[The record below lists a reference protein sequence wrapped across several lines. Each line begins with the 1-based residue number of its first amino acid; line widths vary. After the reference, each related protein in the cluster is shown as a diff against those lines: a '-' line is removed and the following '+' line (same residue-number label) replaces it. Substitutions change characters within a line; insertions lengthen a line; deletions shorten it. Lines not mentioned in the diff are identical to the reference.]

1 MKKKL
6 LCLSAILAM
15 TSTTMVS
22 FANEVTNYISEDNKN
37 EIVQPRAQY
46 AVVNASN
53 VNIRSN
59 AGTSYKVVGQLPKG
73 VTVITTYTKQKYAN
87 GMWWQEI
94 QSKYGNGWVADKYL
108 NHIGK
113 IQTKTYYIVSL
124 LFKRG
129 ELYFERK

>member
-6 LCLSAILAM
+6 LCLSAILAI

-108 NHIGK
+108 NHIG
-113 IQTKTYYIVSL
+113 
-124 LFKRG
+124 
-129 ELYFERK
+129 

>member
-87 GMWWQEI
+87 GK
-94 QSKYGNGWVADKYL
+94 KYK
-108 NHIGK
+108 
-113 IQTKTYYIVSL
+113 VSMVMDGL
-124 LFKRG
+124 QINTLII
-129 ELYFERK
+129 

>member
-37 EIVQPRAQY
+37 EIVQQRAQY
-46 AVVNASN
+46 AGVN

-108 NHIGK
+108 NHIG
-113 IQTKTYYIVSL
+113 
-124 LFKRG
+124 
-129 ELYFERK
+129 

>member
-53 VNIRSN
+53 VNIRYN
-59 AGTSYKVVGQLPKG
+59 AG

-108 NHIGK
+108 NHIG
-113 IQTKTYYIVSL
+113 
-124 LFKRG
+124 
-129 ELYFERK
+129 

>member
-53 VNIRSN
+53 VNIRYN
-59 AGTSYKVVGQLPKG
+59 AGTSYN
-73 VTVITTYTKQKYAN
+73 KQKYAN

-108 NHIGK
+108 NHIG
-113 IQTKTYYIVSL
+113 
-124 LFKRG
+124 
-129 ELYFERK
+129 

>member
-1 MKKKL
+1 MGIYMKKKL

-53 VNIRSN
+53 VNIRYN
-59 AGTSYKVVGQLPKG
+59 AGTSYKVAAKLRYYSE
-73 VTVITTYTKQKYAN
+73 T
-87 GMWWQEI
+87 
-94 QSKYGNGWVADKYL
+94 SKILYVYL
-108 NHIGK
+108 EVLIK
-113 IQTKTYYIVSL
+113 KAAKC
-124 LFKRG
+124 F
-129 ELYFERK
+129 

>member
-73 VTVITTYTKQKYAN
+73 VTVILSKNMQMECGGKKY
-87 GMWWQEI
+87 
-94 QSKYGNGWVADKYL
+94 K
-108 NHIGK
+108 
-113 IQTKTYYIVSL
+113 VSMVMDGL
-124 LFKRG
+124 QINTLII
-129 ELYFERK
+129 

>member
-53 VNIRSN
+53 VNQDDAS
-59 AGTSYKVVGQLPKG
+59 GVKVTDVF
-73 VTVITTYTKQKYAN
+73 
-87 GMWWQEI
+87 
-94 QSKYGNGWVADKYL
+94 SDDK
-108 NHIGK
+108 
-113 IQTKTYYIVSL
+113 
-124 LFKRG
+124 
-129 ELYFERK
+129 ERI

>member
-53 VNIRSN
+53 VNIR
-59 AGTSYKVVGQLPKG
+59 QLPKG

-108 NHIGK
+108 NHIG
-113 IQTKTYYIVSL
+113 
-124 LFKRG
+124 
-129 ELYFERK
+129 

>member
-94 QSKYGNGWVADKYL
+94 QSNNNGC
-108 NHIGK
+108 G
-113 IQTKTYYIVSL
+113 
-124 LFKRG
+124 R
-129 ELYFERK
+129 

>member
-22 FANEVTNYISEDNKN
+22 FANEVTNYISED

-108 NHIGK
+108 NHIG
-113 IQTKTYYIVSL
+113 
-124 LFKRG
+124 
-129 ELYFERK
+129 

>member
-53 VNIRSN
+53 GNIRAN
-59 AGTSYKVVGQLPKG
+59 AGTSYKVVGQLPKV
-73 VTVITTYTKQKYAN
+73 VTLTTTYTKQKYAS
-87 GMWWQEI
+87 GKWWQEI
-94 QSKYGNGWVADKYL
+94 QSKYGNRLVVDKYF
-108 NHIGK
+108 NHIG
-113 IQTKTYYIVSL
+113 
-124 LFKRG
+124 
-129 ELYFERK
+129 

>member
-73 VTVITTYTKQKYAN
+73 VTKQKYAN

-108 NHIGK
+108 NHIG
-113 IQTKTYYIVSL
+113 
-124 LFKRG
+124 
-129 ELYFERK
+129 

>member
-53 VNIRSN
+53 V
-59 AGTSYKVVGQLPKG
+59 K
-73 VTVITTYTKQKYAN
+73 TTYTKQKYAN

-108 NHIGK
+108 NHIG
-113 IQTKTYYIVSL
+113 
-124 LFKRG
+124 
-129 ELYFERK
+129 

>member
-22 FANEVTNYISEDNKN
+22 FANEVTNY
-37 EIVQPRAQY
+37 IVQPRAQY

-108 NHIGK
+108 NHIG
-113 IQTKTYYIVSL
+113 
-124 LFKRG
+124 
-129 ELYFERK
+129 

>member
-1 MKKKL
+1 MSQGGGWEKYPQVLHKINKTL
-6 LCLSAILAM
+6 LRLA
-15 TSTTMVS
+15 SLH
-22 FANEVTNYISEDNKN
+22 KN

-108 NHIGK
+108 NHIG
-113 IQTKTYYIVSL
+113 
-124 LFKRG
+124 
-129 ELYFERK
+129 

>member
-37 EIVQPRAQY
+37 EMVQPRAQY

-53 VNIRSN
+53 VTFPPQAVS
-59 AGTSYKVVGQLPKG
+59 PKNDP
-73 VTVITTYTKQKYAN
+73 N
-87 GMWWQEI
+87 GS
-94 QSKYGNGWVADKYL
+94 SK
-108 NHIGK
+108 
-113 IQTKTYYIVSL
+113 L
-124 LFKRG
+124 LK
-129 ELYFERK
+129 